1 MAASKKKRAAVE
13 EMDDANEQ
21 HDEALAGVEGPQEV
35 WWRCYRKISMK
46 CGNLT

>member
-21 HDEALAGVEGPQEV
+21 DGDTLADGEEPQEV
-35 WWRCYRKISMK
+35 WWRCCRKIAMK
-46 CGNLT
+46 CVNLP